1 MIKLTKRTHRESSFL
16 FSRFLLLSQNNF
28 VNLQQITKM
37 AKLEIHTL
45 DTDNREWQQ
54 ALQIIQYTRRS
65 LFLTGKAGTGKSTF
79 LRHIAETTKKKH
91 VILAPTGIAAINAGG
106 QTLHSFFKLP
116 FHPLL
121 PNDSSY
127 SIRNIRKTLKYSGEL
142 TKLLRELELIIIDEI
157 SMVRADIID
166 FIDKVLRIYCR
177 NMREPFGGKQLLL
190 VGDIFQLEPVIKED
204 EWRLMQPFYASAY
217 FFAAKVW
224 QEMQLVSIE
233 LRKVYRQSDSQ
244 FIGLLDRI
252 RQNHATDADLQ
263 SINARVNQCSKQKE
277 NGFEI
282 TLATRRD
289 TVDYIN
295 DLHLS
300 ELEGDSTIFKGHIKG
315 DFPETSLPAPME
327 LEINPCDQVIFIK
340 NDKEKRWVDG
350 TLGVVIYMDEGEG
363 IITVVDEDGHE
374 YDVEREVWEN
384 MRYTFNE
391 KEQKIEEEMLGSFIQ
406 FPLRLAWAITVHKSQ
421 GLTFRHVKI
430 DFSGGGAFAGG
441 QTYVALSRCT
451 SLEGITLEAPIRR
464 SDIFVR
470 AEVVAFANRY
480 NDGQLIKQAIYESK
494 ADKEYHDAMEA
505 FDRQDFDAFLQNF
518 FLAIHSRYDIEKPA
532 AKRLIR
538 RKLGIIT
545 KLQQQCQQL
554 EDRIRKKEETLKRL
568 AAEYVLLGRECE
580 HEHMPEAAIRNY
592 EKALELYPDAMEAKR
607 RIKKLK
613 KDKT

>member
-1 MIKLTKRTHRESSFL
+1 M
-16 FSRFLLLSQNNF
+16 
-28 VNLQQITKM
+28 QQITKM

-263 SINARVNQCSKQKE
+263 SINARVNQSSKQKE

-327 LEINPCDQVIFIK
+327 LEIKPGAQVIFIK
-340 NDKEKRWVDG
+340 NDKEKRWVNG
-350 TLGVVIYMDEGEG
+350 TLGVVIYIDEGEG

-505 FDRQDFDAFLQNF
+505 FDHQDFDAFLQNF
-518 FLAIHSRYDIEKPA
+518 FLAIHSRYDIETPA

>member
-1 MIKLTKRTHRESSFL
+1 M
-16 FSRFLLLSQNNF
+16 
-28 VNLQQITKM
+28 QQITKM

-45 DTDNREWQQ
+45 DTDNCEWQQ

-244 FIGLLDRI
+244 FIGMLDRI

-263 SINARVNQCSKQKE
+263 SINARVNQSSKQKE

-327 LEINPCDQVIFIK
+327 LEIKPGAQVIFIK
-340 NDKEKRWVDG
+340 NDKEKRWVNG
-350 TLGVVIYMDEGEG
+350 TLGVVIYIDEGEG

-494 ADKEYHDAMEA
+494 ADKEYHDAMDA

>member
-1 MIKLTKRTHRESSFL
+1 M
-16 FSRFLLLSQNNF
+16 
-28 VNLQQITKM
+28 QQITKM

-142 TKLLRELELIIIDEI
+142 TKLLRELDLIIIDEI

-263 SINARVNQCSKQKE
+263 SINARVNQSSKQKE

-327 LEINPCDQVIFIK
+327 LEIKPGAQVIFIK
-340 NDKEKRWVDG
+340 NDKEKRWVNG
-350 TLGVVIYMDEGEG
+350 TLGVVIYIDEGEG

-384 MRYTFNE
+384 MHYTFNE